1 LRRLSLLLPLALAI
15 TMATVPGAAA
25 QPVSV
30 VDANRVMHAAGALS
44 DRIRAF
50 HSGPGSWQGTRPL
63 PADYCATM
71 RAGEAALQDL
81 TRLANKAILYRMI
94 ALARP
99 LQRAADRLGDQLD
112 QEEEINVAAGVT
124 YVEYPCPAAASSR
137 RADVV
142 AVIVSHAPGCSAQAD
157 AQGLWSNARRSFMQR
172 CLHLFSSGWA
182 GRTKTW
188 RAASHAIARNWG

>member
-1 LRRLSLLLPLALAI
+1 MLCTHQTTASDRRNIVFVGSSARERPEIGSPRVDGSTCSRVRRNCPGPQRSGGNSMLRRLSLLLPLALAI

-112 QEEEINVAAGVT
+112 
-124 YVEYPCPAAASSR
+124 
-137 RADVV
+137 
-142 AVIVSHAPGCSAQAD
+142 
-157 AQGLWSNARRSFMQR
+157 
-172 CLHLFSSGWA
+172 
-182 GRTKTW
+182 
-188 RAASHAIARNWG
+188 